1 VAVRAPQDRLGDAA
15 PGQQQRSL
23 WRFCV
28 EALLLALSPVAAL
41 FGLRLTLMA
50 PPDLNDPAMHTTF
63 IVDPHDIFLRYAAV
77 FQPTE
82 RLREG
87 ARVGFLVP
95 ARISYLLF
103 GGVPGFVVF
112 RYVLALV
119 AVVPTYLLLRRL
131 YSSVAGVIG
140 VIVILSCP
148 VIILAWGTD
157 FPDSAGVSYLIGGLA
172 CLAMPSARHRL
183 GWLIGS
189 AVLFTLSVWALA
201 TSAALVLATVLAYG
215 LVRRKREPAH
225 LWRDLSVLVGVAVA
239 VTGLL
244 VIGSAVLIGPW
255 DFILTT
261 IQSLMYLAEPAQTIV
276 NHSRSPAWAPYIT
289 YLLVPPAVGLACY
302 AAFGGRLKDVL
313 AKGFIGRIAKRLATI
328 PTAQLFISIA
338 CLFQILIY
346 SVLQFFGSTQVLEV
360 HYFSSLLWASVLLTL
375 AITIAELGAPI
386 LEHARYRWLVPVG
399 LVAVPLVFEFDPK
412 VPQFGWMPVGLLIV
426 VAIVLLAWV
435 AHREAASHDIVRSRL
450 MIGGALAAIIAG
462 LLVLTVTPTQ
472 HKHERGTVPD
482 TFPDYAYT
490 LGGDDPAWGNDST
503 WVNLYAVTTE
513 MPGFVG
519 PATYSGEQLLM
530 WWNDNQETELREPI
544 GIYHAFFNSIP
555 SELGDL
561 TPLDKYF
568 FGQRHPAQILLM
580 SLTGQGFQASLQ
592 SLQPFGAELV
602 KTGVL
607 RSGSV
612 ALHLWLIDLHQYLKT
627 P

>member
-1 VAVRAPQDRLGDAA
+1 
-15 PGQQQRSL
+15 
-23 WRFCV
+23 
-28 EALLLALSPVAAL
+28 LLLAVSPAAAF

-63 IVDPHDIFLRYAAV
+63 ILNPQDIFLRYSAA

-95 ARISYLLF
+95 GRIAYLLF

-112 RYVLALV
+112 RYVLALI
-119 AVVPTYLLLRRL
+119 AVVPAYLLLRRL

-148 VIILAWGTD
+148 VIILAWGSD
-157 FPDSAGVSYLIGGLA
+157 FPDSAAVSYLIGGLA
-172 CLAMPSARHRL
+172 CLAMTSARHRI
-183 GWLIGS
+183 GWLIGA
-189 AVLFTLSVWALA
+189 AVLFTFSVWALA
-201 TSAALVLATVLAYG
+201 SSGLLVLATLVAYW
-215 LVRRKREPAH
+215 LVRRKRDRPN
-225 LWRDLSVLVGVAVA
+225 LWRDLSVFVGVGVA

-244 VIGSAVLIGPW
+244 AIASAVLIGPW
-255 DFILTT
+255 DYILTT
-261 IQSLMYLAEPAQTIV
+261 IQSLIYLAQPSQTLA
-276 NHSRSPAWAPYIT
+276 NHSRSPLWAPYIT

-302 AAFGGRLKDVL
+302 AAFGGRLKDFL
-313 AKGFIGRIAKRLATI
+313 ARGRFARIGRRLGTI
-328 PTAQLFISIA
+328 PTTQLFVAVA
-338 CLFQILIY
+338 CAFQILIY
-346 SVLQFFGSTQVLEV
+346 SVLQFIGSTQVLEV

-386 LEHARYRWLVPVG
+386 LEHARYRWLIPVM
-399 LVAVPLVFEFDPK
+399 LVAIPLLFELYPK
-412 VPQFGWMPVGLLIV
+412 VPQFGWMPAGLLIV
-426 VAIVLLAWV
+426 VVIVLLAWV
-435 AHREAASHDIVRSRL
+435 ARREAALHDIMRSRL
-450 MIGGALAAIIAG
+450 MIGGALTAIVAG

-472 HKHERGTVPD
+472 HKHERGTVVD

-490 LGGDDPAWGNDST
+490 LGGSSTQWGNDST

-513 MPGFVG
+513 MPTFVG

-530 WWNDNQETELREPI
+530 WWNSDQLKELREPI
-544 GIYHAFFNSIP
+544 GIYHAFFDSIP
-555 SELGDL
+555 SALGDL

-580 SLTGQGFQASLQ
+580 SLTGDGFQASLD
-592 SLQPFGAELV
+592 SLKPFGAELV
-602 KTGVL
+602 RAGVL

-612 ALHLWLIDLHQYLKT
+612 ALHLWLIDLHEYLKT

>member
-1 VAVRAPQDRLGDAA
+1 MPVRAPQDRRGDAA
-15 PGQQQRSL
+15 PEEQRSL
-23 WRFCV
+23 RRTCA
-28 EALLLALSPVAAL
+28 EALLLVLAPAAAF

-63 IVDPHDIFLRYAAV
+63 MIDPHDIFVRYAAV

-87 ARVGFLVP
+87 ARVGLLVP
-95 ARISYLLF
+95 GRISYLLF

-112 RYVLALV
+112 RYVLALI

-131 YSSVAGVIG
+131 YSRVAGVIG

-172 CLAMPSARHRL
+172 CLVMPSARHRP
-183 GWLIGS
+183 
-189 AVLFTLSVWALA
+189 
-201 TSAALVLATVLAYG
+201 
-215 LVRRKREPAH
+215 R
-225 LWRDLSVLVGVAVA
+225 LWRDLGVMVGTAA
-239 VTGLL
+239 GVTGLL
-244 VIGSAVLIGPW
+244 SVASAVLIGPW
-255 DFILTT
+255 DYILTT
-261 IQSLMYLAEPAQTIV
+261 IQSLIYLAEPAQTV
-276 NHSRSPAWAPYIT
+276 ANHSRSPLWAPYIT

-302 AAFGGRLKDVL
+302 AAFGGRLTDVIARGRL
-313 AKGFIGRIAKRLATI
+313 GRIGRRLGAI
-328 PTAQLFISIA
+328 PTAQLCVSVA
-338 CLFQILIY
+338 CAFQIVID
-346 SVLQFFGSTQVLEV
+346 VILQFIGDTQVLEV

-375 AITIAELGAPI
+375 AITIAELGRPI
-386 LEHARYRWLVPVG
+386 LEHARYRWLIPVG
-399 LVAVPLVFEFDPK
+399 LVAVPLVFEISPR

-435 AHREAASHDIVRSRL
+435 AHREAASHDLVRSRL
-450 MIGGALAAIIAG
+450 MVGGALTAIVAG

-472 HKHERGTVPD
+472 HKHERGTVDD

-490 LGGDDPAWGNDST
+490 LGGNDPAWGDDST
-503 WVNLYAVTTE
+503 WVNLYSVTTQ
-513 MPGFVG
+513 MPAFVG
-519 PATYSGEQLLM
+519 PAAYTGEQLLM
-530 WWNDNQETELREPI
+530 WWNGNQLKELREPI
-544 GIYHAFFNSIP
+544 GIFHAFFDSIP
-555 SELGDL
+555 SNLGDL

-580 SLTGQGFQASLQ
+580 SLTGQGFQASLD
-592 SLQPFGAELV
+592 SLKPYGAQLV
-602 KTGVL
+602 RAGVL

-612 ALHLWLIDLHQYLKT
+612 ALHLWLIDLHEYLRT

>member
-1 VAVRAPQDRLGDAA
+1 VPVRAPQDRRGDAA
-15 PGQQQRSL
+15 PEEQRSL
-23 WRFCV
+23 RRTCA
-28 EALLLALSPVAAL
+28 EALLLVLAPAAAF

-63 IVDPHDIFLRYAAV
+63 MIDPHDIFVRYAAV

-87 ARVGFLVP
+87 ARVGLLVP
-95 ARISYLLF
+95 GRISYLLF

-112 RYVLALV
+112 RYVLALI

-131 YSSVAGVIG
+131 YSRVAGVIG

-172 CLAMPSARHRL
+172 CLVMPSARHRPA
-183 GWLIGS
+183 WLIGS
-189 AVLFTLSVWALA
+189 AVLFTLAVWAVAASAPLILA
-201 TSAALVLATVLAYG
+201 TLLAYW
-215 LVRRKREPAH
+215 LVRRKRDRPR
-225 LWRDLSVLVGVAVA
+225 LWRDLGVMVGTAA
-239 VTGLL
+239 GVTGLL
-244 VIGSAVLIGPW
+244 SVASAVLIGPW
-255 DFILTT
+255 DYILTT
-261 IQSLMYLAEPAQTIV
+261 IQSLIYLAEPAQTV
-276 NHSRSPAWAPYIT
+276 ANHSRSPLWAPYIT

-302 AAFGGRLKDVL
+302 AAFGGRLTDVIARGRL
-313 AKGFIGRIAKRLATI
+313 GRIGRRLGAI
-328 PTAQLFISIA
+328 PTAQLCVSVA
-338 CLFQILIY
+338 CAFQIVID
-346 SVLQFFGSTQVLEV
+346 VILQFIGGTQVLEV

-375 AITIAELGAPI
+375 AITIAELGRPI
-386 LEHARYRWLVPVG
+386 LEHARYRWLIPVG
-399 LVAVPLVFEFDPK
+399 FVAVPLVFEISPR

-435 AHREAASHDIVRSRL
+435 AHREAASHDLVRSRL
-450 MIGGALAAIIAG
+450 MVGGALTAIVAG

-472 HKHERGTVPD
+472 HKHERGTVDD

-490 LGGDDPAWGNDST
+490 LGGNDPAWGDDST
-503 WVNLYAVTTE
+503 WVNLYAVTTQ
-513 MPGFVG
+513 MPAFVG
-519 PATYSGEQLLM
+519 PAAYTGEQLLM
-530 WWNDNQETELREPI
+530 WWNGNQLKELREPI
-544 GIYHAFFNSIP
+544 GIFHAFFDSIP
-555 SELGDL
+555 SNLGDL

-580 SLTGQGFQASLQ
+580 SLTGQGFQASLD
-592 SLQPFGAELV
+592 SLKPYGAQLV
-602 KTGVL
+602 RAGVL

-612 ALHLWLIDLHQYLKT
+612 ALHLWLIDLHEYLRT

>member
-1 VAVRAPQDRLGDAA
+1 MPVRAPQDRLGDAA
-15 PGQQQRSL
+15 PGQQRSP
-23 WRFCV
+23 WRICA
-28 EALLLALSPVAAL
+28 EALLLAVAPVAAF

-63 IVDPHDIFLRYAAV
+63 VIDPQEIFLRYTAA

-95 ARISYLLF
+95 GRISYLLF

-112 RYVLALV
+112 RYILALI
-119 AVVPTYLLLRRL
+119 AIVPTYLLLRRL
-131 YSSVAGVIG
+131 YSRVAGVIG
-140 VIVILSCP
+140 VIVVLSCP

-157 FPDSAGVSYLIGGLA
+157 FPDSAAVSYFIGALA
-172 CLAMPSARHRL
+172 CLAMPSGRRT
-183 GWLIGS
+183 GWLMGS
-189 AVLFTLSVWALA
+189 ALLFTLAVWALA
-201 TSAALVLATVLAYG
+201 ASGPLVLATIAAYW
-215 LVRRKREPAH
+215 LVRRKRDRPK
-225 LWRDLSVLVGVAVA
+225 LWRDLSLMAGVAVA

-244 VIGSAVLIGPW
+244 AIASAALIGPW
-255 DFILTT
+255 DYVLTT
-261 IQSLMYLAEPAQTIV
+261 IQSLIYLAQPSQTV
-276 NHSRSPAWAPYIT
+276 ADHSRSPLWAPYIT

-302 AAFGGRLKDVL
+302 AAFGGRLKDFV
-313 AKGFIGRIAKRLATI
+313 ARDRFARISRRLGAI
-328 PTAQLFISIA
+328 PTAQLFVSVA
-338 CLFQILIY
+338 CAFQIVIY
-346 SVLQFFGSTQVLEV
+346 AILQFIGSTQVLEV

-386 LEHARYRWLVPVG
+386 LEHARYRWLIPVM
-399 LVAVPLVFEFDPK
+399 LVAVPLVFELSPK
-412 VPQFGWMPVGLLIV
+412 VPQFGWMPVGLLLV

-435 AHREAASHDIVRSRL
+435 AKREAASHDIGRSRL
-450 MIGGALAAIIAG
+450 LVGGALTAIVAG

-472 HKHERGTVPD
+472 HKHERGTVDD

-490 LGGDDPAWGNDST
+490 LGGDDPAWGSDST

-513 MPGFVG
+513 MPTFVG
-519 PATYSGEQLLM
+519 PAAYSGEQLLQ
-530 WWNDNQETELREPI
+530 WWNVSQIKELREPI
-544 GIYHAFFNSIP
+544 GIYHAFFDSIP
-555 SELGDL
+555 SQLGDL

-580 SLTGQGFQASLQ
+580 SLTGQGFQASLD
-592 SLQPFGAELV
+592 SLKPFGAELV
-602 KTGVL
+602 RTGVL

-612 ALHLWLIDLHQYLKT
+612 ALHLWLIDLHEYLHS

>member
-1 VAVRAPQDRLGDAA
+1 M
-15 PGQQQRSL
+15 
-23 WRFCV
+23 CV
-28 EALLLALSPVAAL
+28 EALLVAAAPAAAF

-63 IVDPHDIFLRYAAV
+63 MLDPHDIFLRYAAV

-95 ARISYLLF
+95 GRISCLLF
-103 GGVPGFVVF
+103 GSVPGFVVF
-112 RYVLALV
+112 RYVLALI
-119 AVVPTYLLLRRL
+119 AVVPAYLLLRRL
-131 YSSVAGVIG
+131 YSRVAGVIG

-157 FPDSAGVSYLIGGLA
+157 FPDSAAVSYLIGGLA
-172 CLAMPSARHRL
+172 CLAMPSARHRT
-183 GWLIGS
+183 GWLIGA
-189 AVLFTLSVWALA
+189 AVLLTFAVWALA
-201 TSAALVLATVLAYG
+201 SSAPLVLGTIVAYW
-215 LVRRKREPAH
+215 LVRRKRDRER
-225 LWRDLSVLVGVAVA
+225 LWRDLLILVGVAVG
-239 VTGLL
+239 VTALL
-244 VIGSAVLIGPW
+244 VIASGLLIGPW
-255 DFILTT
+255 DYVLTT
-261 IQSLMYLAEPAQTIV
+261 IQSLIYLAQPAQTLV
-276 NHSRSPAWAPYIT
+276 NHSRSPLWAPYIT

-313 AKGFIGRIAKRLATI
+313 ARDRFTRISRRLGSV
-328 PTAQLFISIA
+328 PTAQLFISVA
-338 CLFQILIY
+338 LAFQIVIY
-346 SVLQFFGSTQVLEV
+346 SILQFIGSTQVLEV
-360 HYFSSLLWASVLLTL
+360 HYFSSLLWAPVVLTL

-386 LEHARYRWLVPVG
+386 LEHGRYRWLIPVM
-399 LVAVPLVFEFDPK
+399 LVAVPLVFEISPR

-435 AHREAASHDIVRSRL
+435 ARREAASHDLVRSRV
-450 MIGGALAAIIAG
+450 MVGAAITAIVGG

-472 HKHERGTVPD
+472 HKHERGTVLD

-490 LGGDDPAWGNDST
+490 LGGNDPAWGSDST
-503 WVNLYAVTTE
+503 WVDLYAVTTQ
-513 MPGFVG
+513 MPAFVG

-530 WWNDNQETELREPI
+530 WWNTSQLKELREPI
-544 GIYHAFFNSIP
+544 GIYHAFFDSIP
-555 SELGDL
+555 SVLGDL

-580 SLTGQGFQASLQ
+580 SLTGEGFQASLD
-592 SLQPFGAELV
+592 SLKPYGAELV
-602 KTGVL
+602 RAGVL

-612 ALHLWLIDLHQYLKT
+612 ALHLWLIDLHQYLRT

>member
-1 VAVRAPQDRLGDAA
+1 VPVRAPQDRLGDAA
-15 PGQQQRSL
+15 PGQQRSL
-23 WRFCV
+23 WRICV
-28 EALLLALSPVAAL
+28 EALLLAVSPAAAF

-63 IVDPHDIFLRYAAV
+63 ILDPHDIFLRYAAV

-95 ARISYLLF
+95 GRIAYLLF

-112 RYVLALV
+112 RYVLALI
-119 AVVPTYLLLRRL
+119 AVVPAYLLLRRL
-131 YSSVAGVIG
+131 YSPVAGVIA

-148 VIILAWGTD
+148 VVILAWGTD
-157 FPDSAGVSYLIGGLA
+157 FPDSAAVSYLIGGLA
-172 CLAMPSARHRL
+172 CLAMPSARHRIW
-183 GWLIGS
+183 WLVGS
-189 AVLFTLSVWALA
+189 AVLFTFAVWALA
-201 TSAALVLATVLAYG
+201 TSGALVLATVLAYW
-215 LVRRKREPAH
+215 LVRRQRDRPH
-225 LWRDLSVLVGVAVA
+225 LVRDLSVMVGVAVG

-244 VIGSAVLIGPW
+244 MIASGVLIGPW

-261 IQSLMYLAEPAQTIV
+261 IQSLIYLAEPAQTIA
-276 NHSRSPAWAPYIT
+276 NHSRSPLWAPYIT

-302 AAFGGRLKDVL
+302 AAFGGRLKDVI
-313 AKGFIGRIAKRLATI
+313 AKGRIGRIGKRLGTI
-328 PTAQLFISIA
+328 PTAQLVISIA
-338 CLFQILIY
+338 CAFQILIY
-346 SVLQFFGSTQVLEV
+346 SILQFVGSTQVLEV
-360 HYFSSLLWASVLLTL
+360 HYFSSTLWGSVLLTL

-386 LEHARYRWLVPVG
+386 LEHARYRWLIPVG
-399 LVAVPLVFEFDPK
+399 LVAVPLVFELSPS

-435 AHREAASHDIVRSRL
+435 ARREAASHDIMRSRL
-450 MIGGALAAIIAG
+450 MIGGALTAIIAG
-462 LLVLTVTPTQ
+462 LLVLTVTPTA
-472 HKHERGTVPD
+472 HKHEPGTVQD

-490 LGGDDPAWGNDST
+490 LGGNDPAWGSDST

-513 MPGFVG
+513 MPDFVG

-530 WWNDNQETELREPI
+530 WWNNNQLKELREPI
-544 GIYHAFFNSIP
+544 GIFHAFFDSIP
-555 SELGDL
+555 SDLGDL

-580 SLTGQGFQASLQ
+580 SLTGQGFQASLD
-592 SLQPFGAELV
+592 SLQPYGAQLV
-602 KTGVL
+602 KSGVL

-612 ALHLWLIDLHQYLKT
+612 ALHLWLIDLHQYLQT

>member
-1 VAVRAPQDRLGDAA
+1 MCA
-15 PGQQQRSL
+15 
-23 WRFCV
+23 
-28 EALLLALSPVAAL
+28 EALLLALAPAAAF

-63 IVDPHDIFLRYAAV
+63 LIDPHDIFLRYTAA
-77 FQPTE
+77 FEPTE

-95 ARISYLLF
+95 GRIAYLLF

-112 RYVLALV
+112 RYVLALI

-131 YSSVAGVIG
+131 YSRVAGVIG

-172 CLAMPSARHRL
+172 CLVMPSARHRV

-201 TSAALVLATVLAYG
+201 ASAPLVLATLLAYW
-215 LVRRKREPAH
+215 LVRRKRDRPM
-225 LWRDLSVLVGVAVA
+225 LWRDLGLMAGAAVG

-244 VIGSAVLIGPW
+244 VIASGLLIGPW
-255 DFILTT
+255 DYILTT
-261 IQSLMYLAEPAQTIV
+261 IQSLIYLAQPSQTLA
-276 NHSRSPAWAPYIT
+276 NHSRSPLWAPYIT

-302 AAFGGRLKDVL
+302 AAFGGRIKDFL
-313 AKGFIGRIAKRLATI
+313 ARDRFARIGRRLGSI
-328 PTAQLFISIA
+328 PTAQLIVSVA
-338 CLFQILIY
+338 CAFQIVIY
-346 SVLQFFGSTQVLEV
+346 AILQFIGSTQVLEV

-375 AITIAELGAPI
+375 AITIAELAAPI
-386 LEHARYRWLVPVG
+386 LEHARYRWLIPVM
-399 LVAVPLVFEFDPK
+399 LVAVPLVFELSPH
-412 VPQFGWMPVGLLIV
+412 VLQFGWMPVGLLIV

-435 AHREAASHDIVRSRL
+435 ARREAASHDIVRSRL
-450 MIGGALAAIIAG
+450 MVGGALTAIIAG
-462 LLVLTVTPTQ
+462 LLLLTVTPTQ
-472 HKHERGTVPD
+472 HKHERGTVVD

-490 LGGDDPAWGNDST
+490 LGGNDPAWGSDST
-503 WVNLYAVTTE
+503 WVGLYADTTA
-513 MPGFVG
+513 MPTFVG

-530 WWNDNQETELREPI
+530 WWNGDQLTELREPI
-544 GIYHAFFNSIP
+544 GIYHAFFDSIP
-555 SELGDL
+555 SGLGDL

-580 SLTGQGFQASLQ
+580 SLTGQGFQASLT
-592 SLQPFGAELV
+592 SLQPFGAVLV
-602 KTGVL
+602 RTAVL
-607 RSGSV
+607 RSGPV
-612 ALHLWLIDLHQYLKT
+612 ALHLWLIDLTEYLKT

>member
-1 VAVRAPQDRLGDAA
+1 MCA
-15 PGQQQRSL
+15 
-23 WRFCV
+23 
-28 EALLLALSPVAAL
+28 EALLLALAPAAAF

-63 IVDPHDIFLRYAAV
+63 LIDPHDIFLRYTAA
-77 FQPTE
+77 FEPTE

-95 ARISYLLF
+95 GRIAYLLF

-112 RYVLALV
+112 RYVLALI

-131 YSSVAGVIG
+131 YSRVAGVIG

-172 CLAMPSARHRL
+172 CLVMPSARHRV

-201 TSAALVLATVLAYG
+201 ASAPLVLATLLAYW
-215 LVRRKREPAH
+215 LVRRKRDRPM
-225 LWRDLSVLVGVAVA
+225 LWRDLGLMAGAAVG

-244 VIGSAVLIGPW
+244 VIASGLLIGPW
-255 DFILTT
+255 DYILTT
-261 IQSLMYLAEPAQTIV
+261 IQSLIYLAQPSQTLA
-276 NHSRSPAWAPYIT
+276 NHSRSPLWAPYIT

-302 AAFGGRLKDVL
+302 AAFGGRIKDFL
-313 AKGFIGRIAKRLATI
+313 ARDRFARIGRRLGSI
-328 PTAQLFISIA
+328 PTAQLIVSVA
-338 CLFQILIY
+338 CAFQIVIY
-346 SVLQFFGSTQVLEV
+346 AILQFIGSTQVLEV

-375 AITIAELGAPI
+375 AITIAELAAPI
-386 LEHARYRWLVPVG
+386 LEHARYRWLIPVM
-399 LVAVPLVFEFDPK
+399 LVAVPLVFELSPH

-435 AHREAASHDIVRSRL
+435 ARREAASHDIVRSRL
-450 MIGGALAAIIAG
+450 MVGGALTAIIAG
-462 LLVLTVTPTQ
+462 LLLLTVTPTQ
-472 HKHERGTVPD
+472 HKHERGTVVD

-490 LGGDDPAWGNDST
+490 LGGNDPAWGSDST
-503 WVNLYAVTTE
+503 WVGLYADTTA
-513 MPGFVG
+513 MPTFVG

-530 WWNDNQETELREPI
+530 WWNGDQLTELREPI
-544 GIYHAFFNSIP
+544 GIYHAFFDSIP
-555 SELGDL
+555 SGLGDL

-580 SLTGQGFQASLQ
+580 SLTGQGFQASLT
-592 SLQPFGAELV
+592 SLQPFGAVLV
-602 KTGVL
+602 RTAVL
-607 RSGSV
+607 RSGPV
-612 ALHLWLIDLHQYLKT
+612 ALHLWLIDLTEYLKT